1 MKLSVLA
8 NCYGNKTLD
17 EALAIFSKLGV
28 EAVEIGAGGY
38 PGKAHCNPAELLK
51 DEDAGA
57 SNDPAYL
64 EAQQWI
70 NAIVEDKN
78 PCVLPEQAFCVTKIL
93 EGIYTSAKTGDIYR
107 F

>member
-1 MKLSVLA
+1 MTTADLS
-8 NCYGNKTLD
+8 
-17 EALAIFSKLGV
+17 
-28 EAVEIGAGGY
+28 AGGVAFY
-38 PGKAHCNPAELLK
+38 
-51 DEDAGA
+51 AGA